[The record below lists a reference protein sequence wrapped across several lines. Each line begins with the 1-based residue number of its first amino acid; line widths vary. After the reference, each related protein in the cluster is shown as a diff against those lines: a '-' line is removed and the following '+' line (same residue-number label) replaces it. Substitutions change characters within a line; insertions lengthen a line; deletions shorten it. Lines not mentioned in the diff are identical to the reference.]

1 MNAQPRAMRAYE
13 IVGLFAQLLRID
25 VATIANIAGNIPRA
39 NLAAW
44 LAGTRENL
52 RYESVLR
59 LLELIGLRASTGLK
73 LDPDRV
79 HTWYVKDGLF
89 NSSEKAYGP
98 LRAISKLMAGCAITR
113 VEPAGR
119 STWAQRT
126 RPVYLLSGPD
136 TRIVLHL
143 HKSFFKRSRITP
155 ELLIGATWRDTA
167 SVKGSAI
174 DHVIWTTPAKWKLLQ
189 SRDVAPFEFDQIFYQ
204 REPKLGW
211 PDVALAAREY
221 AVTPDH
227 VIDMI
232 QGYGQAQ
239 AANAP
244 SPVRRGEGD
253 GRGGNELP
261 IADTAIVHLAQY
273 RRG

>member
-1 MNAQPRAMRAYE
+1 MNAHPQAMRAYE

-25 VATIANIAGNIPRA
+25 VTAFANIAGNIPRA

-44 LAGTRENL
+44 LEGTRENL

-59 LLELIGLRASTGLK
+59 LLELIGLRAGTGLK
-73 LDPDRV
+73 LDSARV
-79 HTWYVKDGLF
+79 HSWYVRDGLF
-89 NSSEKAYGP
+89 NNSERAYGP

-119 STWAQRT
+119 SAWARKT

-143 HKSFFKRSRITP
+143 HKSIFKRSRITP

-189 SRDVAPFEFDQIFYQ
+189 SRDVAPFEFDQIFDQ
-204 REPKLGW
+204 REPKVGW
-211 PDVALAAREY
+211 TDVALAAREY

-232 QGYGQAQ
+232 QGYGRAQ
-239 AANAP
+239 ACNAT
-244 SPVRRGEGD
+244 SGGLQEREDR
-253 GRGGNELP
+253 RGGNELP
-261 IADTAIVHLAQY
+261 LADTAIVQLAQY